1 MRKLT
6 IIFLSILPPILFTAM
21 PVVVFAQMEFVQN
34 KGQWHSN
41 IQFKGDFKTG
51 AFFLENKGFTVV
63 LHKPEDIQQFSAT
76 IHGHEEGKETIAQ
89 TKTAPPS
96 SDKSP
101 VIHSFAYKVKFLG
114 ASANV
119 IPEPEKQLPTHNNY
133 FIGNDPSKWAS
144 NCSIHT
150 AITFKNIYPN
160 IDIRYYS
167 DQGKLK
173 YDFIVKPGGNPDF
186 IAMQYDGPQ
195 LTIKEK
201 ELIITTPVGVVKE
214 LYPYTYQSET
224 GKRQEIDCKFVV
236 KNNVVTFKV
245 GDYDPAATLVID
257 PSIIFSTFTGSTV
270 DNWGYTATPGPD
282 GSFYAGG
289 IAFGTGYRVSPGA
302 FQQTYAGGS
311 TEGGFSGYDM
321 AIFKFS
327 ANGSNR
333 LYATYLGGSGNEQPH
348 SMITD
353 AQGNLFIAGRTNST
367 NYPLRGFAGPIGAGG
382 GFDIIISKLNNAG
395 TLLLGS
401 VRMGGSRDDGVNI
414 RPKYTTPNMTPAAV
428 SLRRNY
434 GDDARSEIILDG
446 ANNVYLV
453 SCTQSDDFPLQAA
466 VQSAP
471 GGAQDGVILKFNS
484 ALSTSL
490 FSTYFGG
497 NGDDACFV
505 TNINPVTGDLFVA
518 GATASPNLPG
528 NKAGVIQ
535 PAFASG
541 IADGFITQLRND
553 GSAIIRTT
561 YQGTTGIDLIYGLKF
576 DRSGFPYIMGTTTGN
591 WPVVNATFSNVF
603 GTNNAKQFIS
613 KLQPDLSAY
622 VYSTVFG
629 TNSTV
634 PNISPIAF
642 LVDRCENVYVS
653 GWGGGINVQQSY
665 TTGNTTGLPAVNPL
679 PGIPAP
685 DGKDFYFFVLEKNAS
700 SQLFGSHFG
709 QNGALGD
716 HVDGGT
722 SRFDDNG
729 VIYQAICANCTGG
742 AVFPT
747 TPGSWS
753 TTNGSSNCNQAAVK
767 IEMDFA
773 GVNAGVQASINAVIN
788 DTSGCVPLRVD
799 FKDTLLKGKTYY
811 WSFGDGT
818 PDTVTKTP
826 ALSHTFQSIGTFL
839 VRLIAE
845 DSTTCNIRDTAF
857 VSIRVGNNRI
867 TPGFTFA
874 KIPPCQSLTIQFNNT
889 TVANGGSFGPRT
901 FVWDYGDGSPKD
913 SVGFNPPRLHTY
925 AAPGTYRVKL
935 FVIDTS
941 FCNAPDSTEQ
951 LIRLNPLVKAQFT
964 TPAFGCAPYTAVFE
978 NTSLAGTDFL
988 WQFGDGTTSTN
999 PSPTHLYANPGT
1011 YQVRLVA
1018 NDTSTCNKTDTSAFF
1033 TITVVAKPTASFTWA
1048 PNPPIEN
1055 TPVNFTNTSIGANRY
1070 LWNFGDGDTSNLANP
1085 SHQYN
1090 KTGTFQAELIAYNAA
1105 GCTDTFSL
1113 PVNVIVIP
1121 LLDVPN
1127 AFTPSL
1133 EGRNS
1138 IIKVEGFGITRMSW
1152 KIYNRWGQLVFESA
1166 SRSIGWNGTF
1176 KGKLQA
1182 MDVYAY
1188 TLEAEFSDG
1197 KKLRKT
1203 GDITLLR

>member
-1 MRKLT
+1 MKKLT
-6 IIFLSILPPILFTAM
+6 VIFSQALTVIVFLTL
-21 PVVVFAQMEFVQN
+21 PVVASAQMEFVQN

-51 AFFLENKGFTVV
+51 AFFLEDKGFTVV
-63 LHKPEDIQQFSAT
+63 MHKPEDIQRFSAA
-76 IHGHEEGKETIAQ
+76 IHGHGEED
-89 TKTAPPS
+89 
-96 SDKSP
+96 DKNAEARTVGNSNSP
-101 VIHSFAYKVKFLG
+101 LIHSFAYKVKFLG
-114 ASANV
+114 ARPNV
-119 IPEPEKQLPTHNNY
+119 VPQPDKKLPTHNNY
-133 FIGNDPSKWAS
+133 YMGNDPSKWATD
-144 NCSIHT
+144 CSIHT
-150 AITFKNIYPN
+150 AITYKNIYPD

-167 DQGKLK
+167 EQGKLK

-195 LTIKEK
+195 VTIKDK
-201 ELIITTPVGVVKE
+201 ELIISTSVGEVKE
-214 LYPYTYQSET
+214 LYPFTYQAET
-224 GKRQEIDCKFVV
+224 GKRQEVDCKFVV

-245 GDYDPAATLVID
+245 GNYDPAATLVID

-302 FQQTYAGGS
+302 FQQTYGGGS
-311 TEGGFSGYDM
+311 AEGGFSGYDI

-327 ANGSNR
+327 PNGSNR

-353 AQGNLFIAGRTNST
+353 AQGNLFIAGRTNSP
-367 NYPLRGFAGPIGAGG
+367 NYPLRGFAGPIGPGG
-382 GFDIIISKLNNAG
+382 GFDIIISKLNNSG

-401 VRMGGSRDDGVNI
+401 VRMGGTKDDGVNI
-414 RPKYTTPNMTPAAV
+414 RPKYTTPNVAPSAV

-434 GDDARSEIILDG
+434 GDDARSEVILDG

-453 SCTQSDDFPLQAA
+453 SSTQSDDFPLQSA
-466 VQSAP
+466 VQSTN

-484 ALSTSL
+484 TLSTPL

-505 TNINPVTGDLFVA
+505 ANINPVTNDLFVA
-518 GATASPNLPG
+518 GATASTNLPG
-528 NKAGVIQ
+528 NKTGVIQ

-541 IADGFITQLRND
+541 IADGFVTQLTND
-553 GSAIIRTT
+553 GAAIIRTT

-576 DRSGFPYIMGTTTGN
+576 DRAGFPYIMGTTTGN
-591 WPVVNATFSNVF
+591 WSVVNATFSNVF
-603 GTNNAKQFIS
+603 GANNAKQFIS
-613 KLQPDLSAY
+613 KLRPDLSAY

-629 TNSTV
+629 TNSNV

-665 TTGNTTGLPAVNPL
+665 TTGTTTGLPEVDPL
-679 PGIPAP
+679 VGIPAA
-685 DGKDFYFFVLEKNAS
+685 DGKDFYFFVLEKNAT

-709 QNGALGD
+709 QSGALGD

-753 TTNGSSNCNQAAVK
+753 PTNGSSNCNQAAIK
-767 IEMDFA
+767 IEMNFA
-773 GVNAGVQASINAVIN
+773 GVDAGVQASINSVVN
-788 DTSGCVPLRVD
+788 DTTGCVPLTVD
-799 FKDTLLKGKTYY
+799 FRDTLLKGKTYY
-811 WSFGDGT
+811 WNFGDGSPT
-818 PDTVTKTP
+818 QVTTTGVI
-826 ALSHTFQSIGTFL
+826 SHTFNSVGNFL

-857 VSIRVGNNRI
+857 INIRVGNNRV
-867 TPGFTFA
+867 TPAFTFA
-874 KIPPCQSLTIQFNNT
+874 KIPPCQSLTIQFNNAS
-889 TVANGGSFGPRT
+889 VATSGSFGPRS
-901 FVWDYGDGSPKD
+901 FVWDYGDGSPRD
-913 SVGFNPPRLHTY
+913 TVGFNPPRLHVY

-951 LIRLNPLVKAQFT
+951 VIRLNPLVKAQFT
-964 TPAFGCAPYTAVFE
+964 SPPLGCAPYTAVFE

-988 WQFGDGTTSTN
+988 WQFGDGTTSTD

-1011 YQVRLVA
+1011 YQVRLIA
-1018 NDTSTCNKTDTSAFF
+1018 TDTSTCNRIDTSAFF
-1033 TITVVAKPTASFTWA
+1033 AITVAAKPAASFTWS

-1055 TPVNFTNTSIGANRY
+1055 TPVNFTNTSTGATRY
-1070 LWNFGDGDTSNLANP
+1070 LWNFGDGETSTLVNP

-1090 KTGTFQAELIAYNAA
+1090 ATGTYTAELIAFNVA

-1121 LLDVPN
+1121 LLDIPN
-1127 AFTPSL
+1127 AFTPSQ
-1133 EGRNS
+1133 EGRNA

-1166 SRSIGWNGTF
+1166 SKSIGWNGTF

-1182 MDVYAY
+1182 MDVYTY
-1188 TLEAEFSDG
+1188 TLDAEFSDG